1 MPTESRSTAVVKE
14 SLGDAAPEPRATA
27 VVKGV
32 FGDAAPEPRATAVVK
47 MVWANVP
54 SDCCNCGLN
63 LMGIMT

>member
-1 MPTESRSTAVVKE
+1 MPTDSRSTAVVKE
-14 SLGDAAPEPRATA
+14 ALADAAPESRSTA

-32 FGDAAPEPRATAVVK
+32 FGDAAPEPRATAVVM

-63 LMGIMT
+63 LMGIVT